1 MTSAAGRSGG
11 LEDRPIRHPDMF
23 QRCDD
28 VHAMGTMF
36 HAYEIV
42 KKHAMPWANYATS
55 KIGGD
60 EVLYFGRVE
69 LGNQV
74 SKHTQKW
81 PRI

>member
-1 MTSAAGRSGG
+1 
-11 LEDRPIRHPDMF
+11 
-23 QRCDD
+23 
-28 VHAMGTMF
+28 MGTMF